1 MKYEYGVIRI
11 ALFLLAASQLGG
23 CGFQLRGEV
32 ALPADIRTVHVN
44 APVEL
49 RDEIQIYLEG
59 SGVAVA
65 DSRAGADASI
75 DVTSEIFDRRVLSVD
90 PNTGKEREFELA
102 YTVAFNVVRGDG
114 APVLSGQSINL
125 LRDYVFDADA
135 VIGKS
140 REEGVLIVEM
150 RRDAAQ
156 QLLRRLR
163 SSLSR

>member
-1 MKYEYGVIRI
+1 
-11 ALFLLAASQLGG
+11 L
-23 CGFQLRGEV
+23 
-32 ALPADIRTVHVN
+32 
-44 APVEL
+44 
-49 RDEIQIYLEG
+49 
-59 SGVAVA
+59 A
-65 DSRAGADASI
+65 DSRDGADASI
-75 DVTSEIFDRRVLSVD
+75 DVTSEVFDRRVLSVD